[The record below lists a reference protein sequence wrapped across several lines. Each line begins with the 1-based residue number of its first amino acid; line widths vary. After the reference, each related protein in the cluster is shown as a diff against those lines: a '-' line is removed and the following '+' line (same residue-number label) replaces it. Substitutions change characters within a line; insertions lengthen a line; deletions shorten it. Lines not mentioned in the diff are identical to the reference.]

1 MPMVW
6 SGQASLAC
14 PQPAINKSS
23 AEAVLDGDGRD
34 DERSGARPDLSAARR
49 KRTGVRARDGW
60 ATPNVRVRRGQRE
73 AARVGLG
80 NAFGPW
86 RCAARGKGE
95 AGCCLGLGQRP
106 KREGNRGKEGFSRIF
121 GEDELFARIFYEL
134 VVPTSVCSLEI
145 VKRAAWPDPGTVRK
159 LGWSVEARGLIS
171 LSKLGPLRT

>member
-1 MPMVW
+1 MERTSGGATTLRVATHTYPWRRSTKMPMVW

-23 AEAVLDGDGRD
+23 AEAVLDGDGRG

-80 NAFGPW
+80 NAFGPR
-86 RCAARGKGE
+86 RCAAKGKGE
-95 AGCCLGLGQRP
+95 AGCCFGLGQ
-106 KREGNRGKEGFSRIF
+106 KRGKTEGGGKRGLSQNIWRI
-121 GEDELFARIFYEL
+121 GIICKIFYEL
-134 VVPTSVCSLEI
+134 VVLQLNSRNSSV
-145 VKRAAWPDPGTVRK
+145 VV
-159 LGWSVEARGLIS
+159 
-171 LSKLGPLRT
+171 